1 MTGVAEEPAL
11 GLASFLRD
19 NREVAGVAASEA
31 GLRKEPRMTVQA
43 TREVMEEGNI
53 SLRQLQNMA
62 AVMNSR
68 GHGGIF
74 AVIPAIRAAI
84 KADEGGYFNQELVQ
98 VGSGPKGSGEKCDA
112 NFFCICAFE
121 SVANDLSILLKH
133 DEFLERD
140 LRGPDRTM

>member
-1 MTGVAEEPAL
+1 
-11 GLASFLRD
+11 
-19 NREVAGVAASEA
+19 
-31 GLRKEPRMTVQA
+31 
-43 TREVMEEGNI
+43 MEYGNI

-62 AVMNSR
+62 SVMNSR
-68 GHGGIF
+68 GHGEVL

-84 KADEGGYFNQELVQ
+84 KAEEGGYFNQELVE
-98 VGSGPKGSGEKCDA
+98 VSSGPKSRGEKCEA

-140 LRGPDRTM
+140 FRGPDRTM